1 MRKILL
7 LLVLICPLVSTAQ
20 ILKKATWQYH
30 LEPANPK
37 AGEEAELVFDIDIA
51 EDWYVYSTDFDP
63 DLGPLITSFTFEAND
78 TYEVVGDIQPVG
90 QKKKYDDLWE
100 GDYTYFV
107 KKGQFRQKVKILD
120 DNFTIKGS
128 YEYQVCS
135 EIDGKCILQ
144 DDDFEASGGTGAAAK
159 QAPKKIKIKQ
169 IPQENQPQDNGETDT
184 AGDEQSIFLIILAGF
199 GFGISAVLMPC
210 IYPLIPITISI
221 FIKQSS
227 TRAEGIKKA
236 LVYGGAIIVLF
247 LLIGF
252 IVSAIWGVTALN
264 ELSTHWLFN
273 LILFALFV
281 AFGLSLLGL
290 FEIQLPNS
298 MVNAIDKQADRG
310 GYIGIFFMAITL
322 VVVSFSCTVPIVGAA
337 LVSALSEGKV
347 IYGIF
352 SMLGF
357 ALAFA
362 IPFTCFALFPN
373 LLKSLPKSGG
383 WLTTL
388 KVFLGFI
395 ELAAAMKF
403 LSVADLAYHWGILD
417 RDVFLALWIMIFA
430 FLGFYLLGKIRFP
443 KDGDDNKV
451 PVPRMMVALFTFAF
465 VMYLIPGLWGAPLKP
480 LAGLL
485 PPMHTLDY
493 QGGGAAAEVADPI
506 CETPKYS
513 DILHAPH
520 GIPAYFEFE
529 QAMACAKA
537 SNKPLFIDFTG
548 HGCVNCR
555 EMEATV
561 WSDKEVLKR
570 LKNDFVVVE
579 LYVDD
584 RTALPEDEWVVS
596 TYDQKV
602 KKTIGKK
609 NADFQVSQFKN
620 NAQPYY
626 IVLGHDDLTPLV
638 KPKAFDRNVA
648 NFVAYLD
655 NAKRAF
661 QNK

>member
-236 LVYGGAIIVLF
+236 
-247 LLIGF
+247 
-252 IVSAIWGVTALN
+252 
-264 ELSTHWLFN
+264 
-273 LILFALFV
+273 
-281 AFGLSLLGL
+281 
-290 FEIQLPNS
+290 
-298 MVNAIDKQADRG
+298 ADA
-310 GYIGIFFMAITL
+310 YP
-322 VVVSFSCTVPIVGAA
+322 SF
-337 LVSALSEGKV
+337 
-347 IYGIF
+347 
-352 SMLGF
+352 
-357 ALAFA
+357 
-362 IPFTCFALFPN
+362 
-373 LLKSLPKSGG
+373 
-383 WLTTL
+383 
-388 KVFLGFI
+388 
-395 ELAAAMKF
+395 
-403 LSVADLAYHWGILD
+403 
-417 RDVFLALWIMIFA
+417 
-430 FLGFYLLGKIRFP
+430 
-443 KDGDDNKV
+443 
-451 PVPRMMVALFTFAF
+451 
-465 VMYLIPGLWGAPLKP
+465 
-480 LAGLL
+480 
-485 PPMHTLDY
+485 
-493 QGGGAAAEVADPI
+493 
-506 CETPKYS
+506 
-513 DILHAPH
+513 
-520 GIPAYFEFE
+520 
-529 QAMACAKA
+529 
-537 SNKPLFIDFTG
+537 
-548 HGCVNCR
+548 
-555 EMEATV
+555 
-561 WSDKEVLKR
+561 
-570 LKNDFVVVE
+570 
-579 LYVDD
+579 
-584 RTALPEDEWVVS
+584 
-596 TYDQKV
+596 
-602 KKTIGKK
+602 
-609 NADFQVSQFKN
+609 
-620 NAQPYY
+620 
-626 IVLGHDDLTPLV
+626 
-638 KPKAFDRNVA
+638 
-648 NFVAYLD
+648 
-655 NAKRAF
+655 
-661 QNK
+661 